1 MRLPEAADANVSG
14 TLNDVAEA
22 KVQLGFPL
30 NKRLAAR

>member
-1 MRLPEAADANVSG
+1 MRIREAAGANVSG

-30 NKRLAAR
+30 KKRLAAR